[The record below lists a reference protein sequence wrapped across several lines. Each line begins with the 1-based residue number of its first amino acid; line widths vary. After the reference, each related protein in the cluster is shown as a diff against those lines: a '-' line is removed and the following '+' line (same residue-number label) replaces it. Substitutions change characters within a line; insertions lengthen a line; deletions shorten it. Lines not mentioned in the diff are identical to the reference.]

1 MTRGGFAPRPSRQ
14 GGAGTSYPEA
24 VTVRLFCTKRQALAD
39 VPASDP
45 VNVYVCG
52 ITPYDSTHLG
62 HVATFLTYDVLAR
75 RLADEGRAVDLVRNI
90 TDLDDPILGR
100 VQQLGV
106 DYWTLVEAEIA
117 QFSDDMRALNALPA
131 LAEPRVS
138 RVLPRIVEAIEE
150 LLRSGCAYTQ
160 GGVVYFDVSRA
171 TAFGTV
177 SCYSMDYMLHLAR
190 ERGGDPDR
198 PGKRNR
204 LDFILWQPSRPGEPE
219 YESPF
224 GTGRPGWHIGCS
236 VMSRE
241 AFGSRVDIHGG
252 GTDLIFPHHES
263 EQAQNDCLAG
273 GTSVDLWVHTAPVA
287 YQGEKMSKSL
297 GNIVLARDLLRAAD
311 PRAIRLAALRRY
323 HHHRGG
329 EWRDEDLYAGV
340 ELLTKL
346 LLAVRRPTGPD
357 PRPFAA
363 AARARLDDDLDVP
376 GAMRQL
382 ELLTDATLRDGGSSP
397 EAAAGLVDIAG
408 LIGVPLAA
416 S

>member
-1 MTRGGFAPRPSRQ
+1 MTRGGLLPGPAACDGSGHR
-14 GGAGTSYPEA
+14 TLVA
-24 VTVRLFCTKRQALAD
+24 VTVRLFCTQRQALAD
-39 VPASDP
+39 VPASGP
-45 VNVYVCG
+45 VNIYVCG

-75 RLADEGRAVDLVRNI
+75 RLDDLGRNVMLVRNI
-90 TDLDDPILGR
+90 TDVDDPILGR
-100 VQQLGV
+100 VKQLGV

-117 QFSDDMRALNALPA
+117 QFSADMKALDALPA

-138 RVLPRIVEAIEE
+138 HALPEVITAVQE
-150 LLRSGCAYTQ
+150 LVRSGCAYTL
-160 GGVVYFDVSRA
+160 GDVVYFDVSRA
-171 TAFGTV
+171 PKFGEI

-252 GTDLIFPHHES
+252 GTDLIFPHHEC

-273 GTSVDLWVHTAPVA
+273 GTSVGLWVHTAPVA
-287 YQGEKMSKSL
+287 YRGEKMSKSL
-297 GNIVLARDLLRAAD
+297 GNIVLARDLLKAAD
-311 PRAIRLAALRRY
+311 PRAVRLAVLRRY
-323 HHHRGG
+323 HHRHGC

-346 LLAVRRPTGPD
+346 RLAVRRPSGPD
-357 PRPFAA
+357 PRPFAQEV
-363 AARARLDDDLDVP
+363 RERLDDDLDVP
-376 GAMRQL
+376 GAVRL
-382 ELLTDATLRDGGSSP
+382 IERLTDATLEDGGSSRETGP
-397 EAAAGLVDIAG
+397 VLAQLAG
-408 LIGVPLAA
+408 LIGVSLAA
-416 S
+416 E